1 MKYDFSQINAAF
13 NAVSRLNSMSISN
26 EVTSR
31 KVESALTRLNE
42 ITLSPEAISSICGA
56 STMVLNRLSDISI
69 PSNVAFQKSVLGLAA
84 IVPKNFG
91 KNISTIS
98 SFSTMDALKDISL
111 SNISDIG
118 ASLATE
124 KSVTPDE
131 LPEDDYVTIDEDSVQ
146 ELNIP
151 ETIAVPVGNKRI
163 RIKTDLFLTLLMTIL
178 FGLVGCIQTAY
189 YEEKSLAAEQE
200 YQDTQLKLEEERNQI
215 LRNRLESIDLSTSS
229 QSDSIETLIDAIDT
243 LTESLQS
250 SAPDSQENDSTL
262 YPDQENQSNNPE

>member
-163 RIKTDLFLTLLMTIL
+163 RIKTDLFLTL
-178 FGLVGCIQTAY
+178 F
-189 YEEKSLAAEQE
+189 
-200 YQDTQLKLEEERNQI
+200 
-215 LRNRLESIDLSTSS
+215 DL
-229 QSDSIETLIDAIDT
+229 IV
-243 LTESLQS
+243 
-250 SAPDSQENDSTL
+250 
-262 YPDQENQSNNPE
+262 